1 MILLHNTA
9 TLLQPRYCIFNLFKW
24 LWKCQDNPFAL
35 DKADIM
41 DFRIYFDRKGMIRF
55 AHGLVTL
62 SKQVYTTEQ
71 FKREFCGEYHPKIRI
86 MLERGANETNIQR
99 FKDLVES
106 IDNTLVIATIKKTG
120 EIIRNDFKGVS
131 FIGLNYEYWIHGN
144 SLSWNLKRLWSNG
157 LMTMRKYAKLHND
170 EITDEMRKDE
180 SVVYEID
187 FY

>member
-1 MILLHNTA
+1 
-9 TLLQPRYCIFNLFKW
+9 
-24 LWKCQDNPFAL
+24 
-35 DKADIM
+35 
-41 DFRIYFDRKGMIRF
+41 
-55 AHGLVTL
+55 
-62 SKQVYTTEQ
+62 
-71 FKREFCGEYHPKIRI
+71 
-86 MLERGANETNIQR
+86 MLERGANETNISR

-120 EIIRNDFKGVS
+120 EIIRNDFKGDS

-144 SLSWNLKRLWSNG
+144 SLSWNLKRLWTNG

-180 SVVYEID
+180 SVAYEID

>member
-9 TLLQPRYCIFNLFKW
+9 TLLQPRYRIFNLFKW
-24 LWKCQDNPFAL
+24 LWKCQDNPIAL

-41 DFRIYFDRKGMIRF
+41 DYRIYFDKKGYIRL

-62 SKQVYTTEQ
+62 GKWVYTTEQ
-71 FKREFCGEYHPKIRI
+71 FKRKFCGAWHPKIRI

-106 IDNTLVIATIKKTG
+106 IDNSLVIATIKKTG

-131 FIGLNYEYWIHGN
+131 FIGLNYEYWIHGK

-157 LMTMRKYAKLHND
+157 LMTMQKYAKLHNG

-180 SVVYEID
+180 SVAYEID

>member
-9 TLLQPRYCIFNLFKW
+9 TLLQPRYRIFNLFKW

-41 DFRIYFDRKGMIRF
+41 DYRIYFDRKGMIRF

-62 SKQVYTTEQ
+62 EEYAYTTEQ
-71 FKREFCGEYHPKIRI
+71 FKSIFCGAYHPKIRI

-106 IDNTLVIATIKKTG
+106 IDNSLVIATIKKTG

-131 FIGLNYEYWIHGN
+131 FIGLNYEYWIHGK
-144 SLSWNLKRLWSNG
+144 SLSWNLKRLWTNG
-157 LMTMRKYAKLHND
+157 LMTMRKYAKLHNG

-180 SVVYEID
+180 SVIYEVD